1 LKRKE
6 LRILARLLE
15 LPTDIDKRRI
25 VQIEEIIS
33 ETPTVKTL
41 VFKDRLSYFAK
52 PGQFLMIWIPRIEE
66 IPMSVMINSKEGYAA
81 VTIRKFGVGSTALFD
96 RKKGD
101 LIGLRGPYGNRFI
114 LRKKYR
120 KILVIGGGTG
130 LVPLLRLVS
139 FASKEK
145 VRSTIVMG
153 AKTKSE
159 VFFEKVTRNIIRGN
173 NSSLLVCTDDGSYG
187 IKGTT
192 VTLMGK
198 LVRDESFDCVYTC
211 GPELMMKAVLDISN
225 QNSIPVQASLE
236 RYMKCGIGIC
246 GSCCLDSSLVCQDG
260 TVFDGRQLSKM
271 LDFGFSYRDKDGQK
285 INYE

>member
-1 LKRKE
+1 
-6 LRILARLLE
+6 

-81 VTIRKFGVGSTALFD
+81 VTIRKFGIGSTALFD

-120 KILVIGGGTG
+120 KILIIGGGTG

-153 AKTKSE
+153 AKTKAE

-285 INYE
+285 INYK

>member
-1 LKRKE
+1 
-6 LRILARLLE
+6 

-81 VTIRKFGVGSTALFD
+81 VTIRKFGVGSTGLFG

-120 KILVIGGGTG
+120 KILIIGGGTG

-153 AKTKSE
+153 AKTKAE
-159 VFFEKVTRNIIRGN
+159 VFFEKITKNIIRGN
-173 NSSLLVCTDDGSYG
+173 NCSLLVCTDDGSYG

-192 VTLMGK
+192 VTLMSK

>member
-1 LKRKE
+1 
-6 LRILARLLE
+6 

-81 VTIRKFGVGSTALFD
+81 VTIRKFGIGSTALFD

-120 KILVIGGGTG
+120 KILIIGGGTG

-153 AKTKSE
+153 AKTKAE

-198 LVRDESFDCVYTC
+198 LVRDESFDCVFTC

>member
-1 LKRKE
+1 M
-6 LRILARLLE
+6 
-15 LPTDIDKRRI
+15 PTDIDKRRI

-41 VFKDRLSYFAK
+41 VFKDRLSSFAK

-81 VTIRKFGVGSTALFD
+81 VTIRKFGVGSSALFD

-120 KILVIGGGTG
+120 KILIIGGGTG

-153 AKTKSE
+153 AKTKAE
-159 VFFEKVTRNIIRGN
+159 VFFEKITKNIIRGN
-173 NSSLLVCTDDGSYG
+173 NCSVLVCTDDGSYG

-192 VTLMGK
+192 VTLMSK

-246 GSCCLDSSLVCQDG
+246 CSCCLDSSLVCQDG

>member
-1 LKRKE
+1 
-6 LRILARLLE
+6 LE
-15 LPTDIDKRRI
+15 LLTDIDNRRI
-25 VQIEEIIS
+25 VQIEEIIT

-66 IPMSVMINSKEGYAA
+66 IPMSVMINSKDGYAA
-81 VTIRKFGVGSTALFD
+81 VTIRKFGIGSTALFD

-120 KILVIGGGTG
+120 KILIIGGGTG

-153 AKTKSE
+153 AKTKAE
-159 VFFEKVTRNIIRGN
+159 VFFEKITRNIIRGN

-192 VTLMGK
+192 VTLMSK

-271 LDFGFSYRDKDGQK
+271 PDFGFSYRDKDGQK
-285 INYE
+285 INYK

>member
-1 LKRKE
+1 M
-6 LRILARLLE
+6 
-15 LPTDIDKRRI
+15 PTDIDKRRI

-120 KILVIGGGTG
+120 KILIIGGGTG

-153 AKTKSE
+153 AKTKAE
-159 VFFEKVTRNIIRGN
+159 VFFEKITKNIIRGN
-173 NSSLLVCTDDGSYG
+173 NCSLLVCTDDGSYG

-192 VTLMGK
+192 VTLMSK
-198 LVRDESFDCVYTC
+198 LVRDESFDCVFTC

-260 TVFDGRQLSKM
+260 TVFDERQLSKM

-285 INYE
+285 INYQ

>member
-1 LKRKE
+1 
-6 LRILARLLE
+6 LE

-41 VFKDRLSYFAK
+41 VFKDRLSSFAK

-81 VTIRKFGVGSTALFD
+81 VTIRKFGVGSSALFD

-120 KILVIGGGTG
+120 KILIIGGGTG

-153 AKTKSE
+153 AKTKAE
-159 VFFEKVTRNIIRGN
+159 VFFEKITKNIIRGN
-173 NSSLLVCTDDGSYG
+173 NCSVLVCTDDGSYG

-192 VTLMGK
+192 VTLMSK

-285 INYE
+285 INYQ

>member
-1 LKRKE
+1 ML
-6 LRILARLLE
+6 
-15 LPTDIDKRRI
+15 TDIDNRRI
-25 VQIEEIIS
+25 VQIEEIIT

-41 VFKDRLSYFAK
+41 VFKDRLSYLAK

-120 KILVIGGGTG
+120 KILIIGGGTG

-153 AKTKSE
+153 AKTKAE
-159 VFFEKVTRNIIRGN
+159 VFFEKITRNIIRGN

-192 VTLMGK
+192 VTLMSK

-271 LDFGFSYRDKDGQK
+271 PDFGFSYRDKDGQK
-285 INYE
+285 IKYE

>member
-1 LKRKE
+1 M
-6 LRILARLLE
+6 
-15 LPTDIDKRRI
+15 PTDIDKRRI

-41 VFKDRLSYFAK
+41 VFKDRLSSFAK

-81 VTIRKFGVGSTALFD
+81 VTIRKFGVGSSALFD

-120 KILVIGGGTG
+120 KILIIGGGTG

-153 AKTKSE
+153 AKTKAE
-159 VFFEKVTRNIIRGN
+159 VFFEKITKNIIRGN
-173 NSSLLVCTDDGSYG
+173 NCSVLVCTDDGSYG

-192 VTLMGK
+192 VTLMSK
-198 LVRDESFDCVYTC
+198 LVRDESFDCVFTC

>member
-1 LKRKE
+1 ML
-6 LRILARLLE
+6 
-15 LPTDIDKRRI
+15 TDIDNRRI
-25 VQIEEIIS
+25 VQIEEIIT

-120 KILVIGGGTG
+120 KILIIGGGTG

-153 AKTKSE
+153 AKTKAE
-159 VFFEKVTRNIIRGN
+159 VFFEKITRNIIRGN

-192 VTLMGK
+192 VTLMSK

-260 TVFDGRQLSKM
+260 TVFDGRQLSRM
-271 LDFGFSYRDKDGQK
+271 PDFGFSYRDKDGQK
-285 INYE
+285 IKYE

>member
-1 LKRKE
+1 M
-6 LRILARLLE
+6 E

-114 LRKKYR
+114 LRKNYR

-153 AKTKSE
+153 AKTKAE
-159 VFFEKVTRNIIRGN
+159 VFFEKVTRNLIRGN

>member
-1 LKRKE
+1 
-6 LRILARLLE
+6 LE

-120 KILVIGGGTG
+120 KILIIGGGTG

-153 AKTKSE
+153 AKTKAE
-159 VFFEKVTRNIIRGN
+159 VFFEKITKNIIRGN
-173 NSSLLVCTDDGSYG
+173 NCSVLVCTDDGSYG

-192 VTLMGK
+192 VTLMSK

-285 INYE
+285 INYQ

>member
-1 LKRKE
+1 
-6 LRILARLLE
+6 LE
-15 LPTDIDKRRI
+15 LLTDIDNRRI
-25 VQIEEIIS
+25 AQIEEIIT

-120 KILVIGGGTG
+120 KILIIGGGTG

-153 AKTKSE
+153 AKTKAE
-159 VFFEKVTRNIIRGN
+159 VFFEKITRNIIRGN

-192 VTLMGK
+192 VTLMSK

-260 TVFDGRQLSKM
+260 TVFDGRELSKM
-271 LDFGFSYRDKDGQK
+271 PDFGFSYRDKDGQK